1 MADAHSPLDFL
12 RPYTL
17 KLFDLR
23 GDQADPEVIDQTI
36 RAGVVFEGTNLWL
49 LIFAI
54 LVASIG
60 LNVNSTAVIIGAMLI
75 SPLMGPIM
83 GAGYGV
89 SVGDFK
95 LLRLSIVNLARAASA
110 SLRASA
116 IYFSLS
122 PLSEA
127 HSELLARTTP
137 SIWDVGI
144 ALFGGLA
151 GIVGVTRKEKSNVLP
166 GVAIATALM
175 PPLCTAGYGIATL
188 QPGFFLGA
196 FYLFFINSVFIAA
209 ATVAMTRIMH
219 LPTASHVDAATRKR
233 ARRWI
238 ALVVTATLVP
248 SVVLA
253 RQLVQ
258 AEVFHARAQ
267 RFLSDALPDDG
278 QTLVATSRIDPEG
291 RLIRVTLIGE
301 PLSEETKEALS
312 RSLPL
317 YGLDDARLVVHQ
329 QTQATLDIQGLRD
342 EMTADLYAGTLK
354 LLESRSA
361 RVAELEAS
369 LEAARRDQADADR
382 VVAELGALL
391 PAGTK
396 VTVTSGTTRDG
407 ARIAV
412 ALLEQQGAVEVAEE
426 ARLEAWLRE
435 RTGAAE
441 ARVLHVPPAE
451 PTAPSE
457 AGPP

>member
-1 MADAHSPLDFL
+1 MADAHSPLDLL
-12 RPYTL
+12 RPYTR

-23 GDQADPEVIDQTI
+23 SDQADPEVIDQTI

-95 LLRLSIVNLARAASA
+95 LLRLSIANLARAASA
-110 SLRASA
+110 SLLASA

-209 ATVAMTRIMH
+209 ATVMMTRLMH
-219 LPTASHVDAATRKR
+219 LPTASHVDAATRTR

-258 AEVFHARAQ
+258 AEVFQARAQ
-267 RFLSDALPDDG
+267 RFLS
-278 QTLVATSRIDPEG
+278 
-291 RLIRVTLIGE
+291 
-301 PLSEETKEALS
+301 
-312 RSLPL
+312 
-317 YGLDDARLVVHQ
+317 
-329 QTQATLDIQGLRD
+329 
-342 EMTADLYAGTLK
+342 
-354 LLESRSA
+354 
-361 RVAELEAS
+361 
-369 LEAARRDQADADR
+369 
-382 VVAELGALL
+382 
-391 PAGTK
+391 
-396 VTVTSGTTRDG
+396 
-407 ARIAV
+407 
-412 ALLEQQGAVEVAEE
+412 
-426 ARLEAWLRE
+426 
-435 RTGAAE
+435 
-441 ARVLHVPPAE
+441 
-451 PTAPSE
+451 E